1 MKTICFFCGILL
13 SLYTAAAGAA
23 DLPLKSWQGNDK
35 MPLVLYI
42 SGDGGL
48 NSFTNDFCKGIS
60 QSGYAVTAINSKSYF
75 WSKKT
80 PEQVGTE
87 LTAYLDGVLKS
98 RPNQQLL
105 IVGYS
110 FGADVTPFILNRLG
124 SFVKSHVLRTV
135 LMAPSPTTDFVI
147 RVSDM
152 WGTPKK
158 RSMDVVAEINRAA
171 GQRIVAILP
180 GDGNDFPVQAVKL
193 AGFKT
198 TVLKGGHHF
207 GGDTADLVKIVAGH
221 F

>member
-1 MKTICFFCGILL
+1 MKTICFFCGILW
-13 SLYTAAAGAA
+13 SLHTIATGAA
-23 DLPLKSWQGNDK
+23 TLPLKNWQGNDK

-48 NSFTNDFCKGIS
+48 NSFTNDFCKGIN
-60 QSGYAVTAINSKSYF
+60 QSGYTVTAINSKSYF
-75 WSKKT
+75 WNKKT
-80 PEQVGTE
+80 PEQVAAE
-87 LTAYLDGVLKS
+87 LTSYLNGVLKG
-98 RPNQQLL
+98 RANQQLL

-124 SFVKSHVLRTV
+124 NAVKSHLLRTV

-147 RVSDM
+147 RVADM

-180 GDGNDFPVQAVKL
+180 GDDNDFPAQAVKL
-193 AGFKT
+193 PGFKA

-207 GGDTADLVKIVAGH
+207 GGDTADLVKIVMGH